1 MIAKKLL
8 QVLKPATGGGGGA
21 FTPSQLTG
29 LQRWY
34 SATDVVTS
42 GTNVSQFNDKS
53 GGSNHATQATG
64 TKQPILKTNQGSG
77 FLTVSFDG
85 VDDIINFA
93 SMTLTGDFTI
103 YWIGFMREAND
114 SGGGFF
120 GEADASLNSLNTYLQ
135 GTYWYTALGDIA
147 QGNNYAITNGL
158 FCEIVA
164 RRTGTTVTIEVNG
177 VTNSTSGPVNA
188 NPVIG
193 QIGRVYGGYA
203 KVDLAEFLVYNQ
215 YHDNTTKAQVL
226 SWADGIYKDPY
237 FDKVSLLLHMDG
249 ANGSTTFTDS
259 SINALAVTA
268 SSVTISS
275 TGAKS
280 GFGQFGDFPGLSN
293 SSLTISATS
302 LFNFGTGNFTIEGWF
317 NIPSG
322 ASGSPYGKIL
332 LSNENNVWSAGA
344 FAFYGL
350 ASASQFRPSFWINE
364 FSASVPILIPSTGD
378 YRDGTWHHIAI
389 VRNGNAFA
397 MYIDGSQVASGTHA
411 GNCGSST
418 RNLMIGD
425 NLGNN
430 VGDRNLLAKLDE
442 IRITK
447 GAARYLANFTPPTA
461 PFPDLYNPYT
471 TLPVSGAALWL
482 DASQQSSLFTDAG
495 ATYVSTDGQAVYQWN
510 DLSGNSRT
518 ALQTTLAN
526 RPLYRSPANGH
537 NGLSTTS
544 YDGTN
549 DFFSVSNTENWGLV
563 FSGDFTIDFW
573 AKFTDNTAQQDLLG
587 QDTGGGQQPKWVLG
601 LNNPGVAGAGVLG
614 FLYNL
619 NNTQNY
625 TFGVSWTPAN
635 NILYRITV
643 TRSGNDTKFYI
654 NGTQQGAT
662 NTSTNRP
669 RAATNIKLTV
679 GQDGEN
685 YRYTK
690 GQFGEVLFFPFAYS
704 ASDMTAM
711 SAYSLAKWGVS

>member
-1 MIAKKLL
+1 MIAKLL
-8 QVLKPATGGGGGA
+8 QRKTATTGGGGGA

-42 GTNVSQFNDKS
+42 GSNVTQFNDKS

-64 TKQPILKTNQGSG
+64 TRQPVLKTNQGSG
-77 FLTVSFDG
+77 FQTVSFDG
-85 VDDIINFA
+85 FDDIINFA

-103 YWIGFMREAND
+103 YWLGYMREADGN
-114 SGGGFF
+114 GGGFF

-135 GTYWYTALGDIA
+135 GTYWFTPSGDIVY
-147 QGNNYAITNGL
+147 GNNNAITNGL

-193 QIGRVYGGYA
+193 QIGRVYNGYA

-215 YHDNTTKAQVL
+215 YHDNATKAQVL
-226 SWADGIYKDPY
+226 SWADGIYLDPY

-249 ANGSTTFTDS
+249 TNGSTTFVDS
-259 SINALAVTA
+259 GPNALIITAAGDAKVSTSVVKFGTGSLSLDGTGDQLNAGSNAAFAFGTGDFTVETFVRFSAYPGTNQIMGIANTEGVGITTWWLGLEDSNGTKRLRLGRHGNGLVFAYFNWTPNLNQWYHIAAVRST
-268 SSVTISS
+268 STIYMFVDGISQTITSS
-275 TGAKS
+275 TGWNNN
-280 GFGQFGDFPGLSN
+280 F
-293 SSLTISATS
+293 SAT
-302 LFNFGTGNFTIEGWF
+302 GTLI
-317 NIPSG
+317 I
-322 ASGSPYGKIL
+322 GSMATMLKL
-332 LSNENNVWSAGA
+332 
-344 FAFYGL
+344 
-350 ASASQFRPSFWINE
+350 
-364 FSASVPILIPSTGD
+364 
-378 YRDGTWHHIAI
+378 
-389 VRNGNAFA
+389 NGN
-397 MYIDGSQVASGTHA
+397 
-411 GNCGSST
+411 
-418 RNLMIGD
+418 
-425 NLGNN
+425 
-430 VGDRNLLAKLDE
+430 LDDF
-442 IRITK
+442 RLTK

>member
-1 MIAKKLL
+1 MIAKLL
-8 QVLKPATGGGGGA
+8 QRKTATAGGGGGGA

-42 GTNVSQFNDKS
+42 GTNVTQFNDKS
-53 GGSNHATQATG
+53 GGTNHATQATG
-64 TKQPILKTNQGSG
+64 TKQPVLKTNQGSG
-77 FLTVSFDG
+77 FQTVSFDG

-103 YWIGFMREAND
+103 YWIGYMREADGN
-114 SGGGFF
+114 GGGFF
-120 GEADASLNSLNTYLQ
+120 GEAEASLNSLNTYLQ
-135 GTYWYTALGDIA
+135 GTYWFTGSGDIVY
-147 QGNNYAITNGL
+147 GNNNAITNGL

-193 QIGRVYGGYA
+193 QIGRVYTGYA

-215 YHDNTTKAQVL
+215 YHDNATKSQVL
-226 SWADGIYKDPY
+226 SWADQTYVAPY
-237 FDKVSLLLHMDG
+237 
-249 ANGSTTFTDS
+249 
-259 SINALAVTA
+259 
-268 SSVTISS
+268 
-275 TGAKS
+275 
-280 GFGQFGDFPGLSN
+280 PLS
-293 SSLTISATS
+293 
-302 LFNFGTGNFTIEGWF
+302 
-317 NIPSG
+317 
-322 ASGSPYGKIL
+322 
-332 LSNENNVWSAGA
+332 
-344 FAFYGL
+344 
-350 ASASQFRPSFWINE
+350 
-364 FSASVPILIPSTGD
+364 
-378 YRDGTWHHIAI
+378 
-389 VRNGNAFA
+389 
-397 MYIDGSQVASGTHA
+397 
-411 GNCGSST
+411 
-418 RNLMIGD
+418 
-425 NLGNN
+425 
-430 VGDRNLLAKLDE
+430 
-442 IRITK
+442 
-447 GAARYLANFTPPTA
+447 
-461 PFPDLYNPYT
+461 
-471 TLPVSGAALWL
+471 LPVSGAALWL

-495 ATYVSTDGQAVYQWN
+495 ATNVNTDGQAVYQWN

-526 RPLYRSPANGH
+526 RPLYRSPASGH

-544 YDGTN
+544 YDGSN

-563 FSGDFTIDFW
+563 FSGDYTIDLW
-573 AKFTDNTAQQDLLG
+573 AKFTSNTAQQDLLG
-587 QDTGGGQQPKWVLG
+587 QDAGGGFQPKWILG

-614 FLYNL
+614 FLYN
-619 NNTQNY
+619 TSTSSNY